1 MGLDAYVFRI
11 PVEEIPDG
19 DEWDPYEVLHV
30 RIGNGVMVAY
40 LAVLIEGLPDGP
52 SRFPLILSRVLYS
65 GTHCGDQIDVGEME
79 ALRREV
85 EALPVNLPEDVIEG
99 GLGAMFKAK
108 LLALCHAALTLGT
121 PIHF

>member
-1 MGLDAYVFRI
+1 MSG
-11 PVEEIPDG
+11 
-19 DEWDPYEVLHV
+19 HV
-30 RIGNGVMVAY
+30 RSYLGRLVASSSMTK
-40 LAVLIEGLPDGP
+40 D
-52 SRFPLILSRVLYS
+52 
-65 GTHCGDQIDVGEME
+65 EME